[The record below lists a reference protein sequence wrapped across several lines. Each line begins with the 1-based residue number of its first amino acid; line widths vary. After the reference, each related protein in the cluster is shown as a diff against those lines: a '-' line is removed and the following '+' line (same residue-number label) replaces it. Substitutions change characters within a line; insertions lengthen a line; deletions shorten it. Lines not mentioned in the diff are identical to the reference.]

1 MQLIRIGVGKNTEI
15 RMGGIRD
22 VWKATRRHARRLA
35 ADRAGAALP
44 IMAAALI
51 PLLGGIGTA
60 VDVGRI
66 YLVHH
71 QLQAGVDAAA
81 LAGAR
86 AFGNVSA
93 TDEGRERQATIYFD
107 ENFPLG
113 FMGTPQVTPTRDF
126 QTVGGVNVTIV
137 SARLDLPL
145 IFMRLFGYDT
155 HPVRVTAR
163 AELQPKPIEVMVV
176 LDDTGSMQDR
186 DVDPS
191 KTMQR
196 MDALKTAMHDFISV
210 LHQGASTRAEL
221 AMGFVTYNVTTNV
234 GAILQKAGVEVE
246 PLDGFTNVSRY
257 TGGSNVSPANGL
269 AWRGCVANDES
280 LAGQDLSASPTTFEE
295 GAWDIRPSLPGEMHE
310 GVKHPAVKPYLF
322 PPNATTA
329 LFYPDPSDPKK
340 TLKAAGG
347 GFKTTQ
353 TEAAAYAPD
362 HAQNNNTDGRTNN
375 FYRLAPKGAHAQ
387 GQILA
392 NTPAY
397 KQFFYDFYIGLNATS
412 ANPDDDVIVS
422 TSGGYYAPGSG
433 PNWKVEYSR
442 IPFIDDDTRWGTANA
457 NFGYPLTSKHSVE
470 YPDNIVGRTG
480 ATLRMPSP
488 NYQCPEPAMDVQYGR
503 PKQTYDDYVDSE
515 NYAVMPAS
523 GTLHHIGFLWGYRL
537 LSRSDRFTRENPI
550 PSEQPLRALVFMTD
564 GQTIVGDDGRWNGA
578 YGHPREKRISK
589 TASSGAMKTQIMRRF
604 AKVCESAKQ
613 EGIVVYI
620 VSLIQR
626 EPEFSTCAGARYWH
640 TTDRDTIKSAFNEIA
655 VDLVD
660 LHLTR

>member
-1 MQLIRIGVGKNTEI
+1 
-15 RMGGIRD
+15 MGGIRHF
-22 VWKATRRHARRLA
+22 WGATRRLGRRLA
-35 ADRAGAALP
+35 ADREGAALP

-93 TDEGRERQATIYFD
+93 GDDGRERQATIYFD
-107 ENFPLG
+107 ENFPFG
-113 FMGTPQVTPTRDF
+113 FMGTPQVTPERSF
-126 QTVGGVNVTIV
+126 QTVGGINITTVT
-137 SARLDLPL
+137 ATLDLPL
-145 IFMRLFGYDT
+145 TFMRLFGYNT
-155 HPVRVTAR
+155 HAIRVTAR

-176 LDDTGSMQDR
+176 LDDTGSMQTK
-186 DVDPS
+186 DVDAS
-191 KTMQR
+191 KTLQR
-196 MDALKTAMHDFISV
+196 MDALRTAMHDFISV

-246 PLDGFTNVSRY
+246 PLDGFTNVSAY
-257 TGGSNVSPANGL
+257 TGGSNVSPGNGL

-280 LAGQDLSASPTTFEE
+280 LAGVDLSASPTTFEE

-329 LFYPDPSDPKK
+329 FFYPDPADPKK

-347 GFKTTQ
+347 GYKTTQ
-353 TEAAAYAPD
+353 TEMAWYAPD
-362 HAQNNNTDGRTNN
+362 HLQNNTADNRSNN
-375 FYRLAPKGAHAQ
+375 YYRLAPKGAHAQ

-392 NTPAY
+392 NTAAY
-397 KQFFYDFYIGLNATS
+397 RQHFYDFYIGLNATN
-412 ANPDDDVIVS
+412 ANPNDDVIVS
-422 TSGGYYAPGSG
+422 TGGGYYQPGSG
-433 PNWKVEYSR
+433 PNWRVEYSR
-442 IPFIDDDTRWGTANA
+442 IPYIDDDTRWGAANA
-457 NFGYPLTSKHSVE
+457 NFGYPLASKRSVA
-470 YPDNIVGRTG
+470 YPGNTIGRMG
-480 ATLRMPSP
+480 ATLKMPSP

-503 PKQTYDDYVDSE
+503 TKQTYDDYIDSE
-515 NYAVMPAS
+515 NFPVMPAS

-564 GQTIVGDDGRWNGA
+564 GETSVGTDDRWFGA

-589 TASSGAMKTQIMRRF
+589 TATSGAMQTQIMRRF

-620 VSLIQR
+620 VSLIQK

-640 TTDRDTIKSAFNEIA
+640 TTDQATIKSAFNEIA

>member
-1 MQLIRIGVGKNTEI
+1 
-15 RMGGIRD
+15 MGGYRRFCS
-22 VWKATRRHARRLA
+22 ATTALARRLT

-86 AFGNVSA
+86 AFGNTSQG
-93 TDEGRERQATIYFD
+93 DEGRERQATIYFD

-113 FMGTPQVTPTRDF
+113 FMGTPQVVPQRSF
-126 QTVGGVNVTIV
+126 QTVNGINVTTV
-137 SARLDLPL
+137 TARLDLPL
-145 IFMRLFGYDT
+145 TFMRLFGYGT
-155 HPVRVTAR
+155 HAISVTAR

-176 LDDTGSMQDR
+176 LDDTGSMQTK
-186 DVDPS
+186 DVDPT
-191 KTMQR
+191 KTLQR

-210 LHQGASTRAEL
+210 LHQGATKRDEL

-234 GAILQKAGVEVE
+234 GAILQKAGVAVQ
-246 PLDGFTNVSRY
+246 PLDGFTNVATY

-269 AWRGCVANDES
+269 AWRGCVENDQS
-280 LAGQDLSASPTTFEE
+280 LAGKDLSPSPTTFEE
-295 GAWDIRPSLPGEMHE
+295 GAWDIRPSLPGELHE
-310 GVKHPAVKPYLF
+310 GVEHPAVKPFLF
-322 PPNATTA
+322 PPNAMTS
-329 LFYPDPSDPKK
+329 FSYPDPANPSK
-340 TLKAAGG
+340 TLKGVGG
-347 GFKTTQ
+347 YKTTQ
-353 TEAAAYAPD
+353 TAYNWYAPE
-362 HAQNNNTDGRTNN
+362 HAQNNTSDSRTNN
-375 FYRLAPKGAHAQ
+375 FYRLAPKGDYAQ
-387 GQILA
+387 GQLLA
-392 NTPAY
+392 NTAAY
-397 KQFFYDFYIGLNATS
+397 RQFFYDFYIGLNATN
-412 ANPDDDVIVS
+412 ANPNDDVIVS

-433 PNWKVEYSR
+433 PNWKVDYSR
-442 IPFIDDDTRWGTANA
+442 IPFIDDDTKWGTANA
-457 NFGYPLTSKHSVE
+457 NFGYPLVSKANVN
-470 YPDNIVGRTG
+470 YPGNTVARSG
-480 ATLRMPSP
+480 ATLKMPSP

-503 PKQTYDDYVDSE
+503 TKQTYDDYIDSE
-515 NYAVMPAS
+515 NFPVMPAS
-523 GTLHHIGFLWGYRL
+523 GTLHHIGLLWGYRL
-537 LSRSDRFTRENPI
+537 LSRSDRFTRDNPI

-564 GQTIVGDDGRWNGA
+564 GETSVGSDDRWYGA
-578 YGHPREKRISK
+578 YGHPREKRISA